1 MTGIFHC
8 VRSSAVS
15 SYGIADYQIAVIRHP
30 TVASLDCRFV
40 VYADNF
46 RRNYYV
52 VIKSGIVFFVC
63 VDVIRKIRLYANQLY
78 MREAC
83 FYSANRSRKLSVK
96 VTHRAGVKDFTA
108 IFCRFKDSK
117 MLNYSQYSLIQSY
130 AQNRNTLSLPLPP
143 HLNKI
148 YITIYYIYL

>member
-52 VIKSGIVFFVC
+52 VIKSGTV
-63 VDVIRKIRLYANQLY
+63 
-78 MREAC
+78 M
-83 FYSANRSRKLSVK
+83 
-96 VTHRAGVKDFTA
+96 
-108 IFCRFKDSK
+108 
-117 MLNYSQYSLIQSY
+117 
-130 AQNRNTLSLPLPP
+130 
-143 HLNKI
+143 
-148 YITIYYIYL
+148 